1 MARLLQEGSACID
14 LVMEANCKARSGW
27 AFDLGRSA
35 VVYWLVFPP
44 VTRKTRVQFPA
55 AVFLSNW
62 KYGGGAPSVFVV
74 APSCYDLW
82 FPGRSMP
89 VLYF

>member
-1 MARLLQEGSACID
+1 
-14 LVMEANCKARSGW
+14 
-27 AFDLGRSA
+27 
-35 VVYWLVFPP
+35 
-44 VTRKTRVQFPA
+44 
-55 AVFLSNW
+55 VFLSNW

-89 VLYF
+89 VLYFEFKYRSGVSLLGGS